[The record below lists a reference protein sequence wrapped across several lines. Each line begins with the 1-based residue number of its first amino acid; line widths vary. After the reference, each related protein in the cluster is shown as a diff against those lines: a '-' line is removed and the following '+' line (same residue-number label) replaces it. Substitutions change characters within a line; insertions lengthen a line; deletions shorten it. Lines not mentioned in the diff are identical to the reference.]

1 MSEDEMTDGIVHAMN
16 TILGKIQEMM
26 REREAC
32 CAAVHGVAESD
43 TTGKLN
49 NDNNNKTYIQWNIT

>member
-1 MSEDEMTDGIVHAMN
+1 MPDGIVHAMN
-16 TILGKIQEMM
+16 TILGKLQEMM

-32 CAAVHGVAESD
+32 CAVVHGVAESD

-49 NDNNNKTYIQWNIT
+49 NDNNNKTYIQCNITQP

>member
-1 MSEDEMTDGIVHAMN
+1 MPDGIVHAMN
-16 TILGKIQEMM
+16 TNLGKLQEMM

-43 TTGKLN
+43 MTGRLK
-49 NDNNNKTYIQWNIT
+49 NNNKALVLKLYP

>member
-1 MSEDEMTDGIVHAMN
+1 MPDGIVHAMN
-16 TILGKIQEMM
+16 TNLGKLQEMM

-43 TTGKLN
+43 MTGKLS
-49 NDNNNKTYIQWNIT
+49 NDNNNKTYIHWNITQP